1 MQTTLLIDGQH
12 VQGKDHALP
21 VADPASGCDVPE
33 FVLDFRLFYGFGA
46 LALYVII

>member
-33 FVLDFRLFYGFGA
+33 FVLDFYTAVSHILVA
-46 LALYVII
+46 LA